1 MSVYLAPPS
10 DPSPNSY
17 TKILIADV
25 IAFEGKA
32 FGRWLGPEGGT
43 VTNGIS
49 ALIQEVPQ
57 VPQSS
62 LTPSILWRQMGIYE
76 PRSEPSPDTEHARFH
91 RLGHSSLRNQ
101 DKYMLLFTGI
111 KEKTLL
117 CVSPLL
123 FTQNTPLLTLLVLH
137 MGFSKQQTIRRYQLD
152 AQQFNSILTLS
163 EDSIRFHK
171 LRIQFHKTA
180 PATHTPTRHQS

>member
-101 DKYMLLFTGI
+101 GKYMLLFTGI

-123 FTQNTPLLTLLVLH
+123 FTQNTPLLTLWSSTWD
-137 MGFSKQQTIRRYQLD
+137 FPNSKQFGDTSWMRNNLT
-152 AQQFNSILTLS
+152 QFW
-163 EDSIRFHK
+163 HYP
-171 LRIQFHKTA
+171 KTA
-180 PATHTPTRHQS
+180 SGSTS